1 MTATA
6 ATTPAAGP
14 TKVLRRL
21 ARRELHSPRST
32 AAILLA
38 VLLVFMIFN
47 TRKRT
52 KQMKAEQEEKATK
65 TVPGVKVLLQ
75 GGIYGTIV
83 AYDPEDL
90 DSPALVEIAPGT
102 IIEVHSQAILRIV
115 EPKDVVVEDALVDD
129 AIVAEA
135 PVADAPVVAFDER
148 PAAAADAPTLET
160 PEETRARLERDAD
173 NK

>member
-1 MTATA
+1 MEFLLF
-6 ATTPAAGP
+6 G
-14 TKVLRRL
+14 
-21 ARRELHSPRST
+21 
-32 AAILLA
+32 LLA

-52 KQMKAEQEEKATK
+52 KQMKKDQEEKATK

-90 DSPALVEIAPGT
+90 DTPALVEIAPGT

-115 EPKDVVVEDALVDD
+115 EPKDVIVDE
-129 AIVAEA
+129 V
-135 PVADAPVVAFDER
+135 VADDVVADEIEAA
-148 PAAAADAPTLET
+148 PAVET
-160 PEETRARLERDAD
+160 TEETRARLERDAD
-173 NK
+173 DK